1 MAKSP
6 GHQKWPDHKVKEQ
19 HLKNRVRVEV
29 DGEVIA
35 DSDDVVEVAEDEN
48 PARYYFPRA
57 DVKMDKLERS
67 DTKSECP
74 FKGTASYFSVTTDDR
89 KIDDAV
95 WTYEEPFEEHADLK
109 DRIAFWVEK
118 SAAISIRK

>member
-1 MAKSP
+1 MTKSP

-19 HLKNRVRVEV
+19 HLKSRVRVEV

-35 DSDDVVEVAEDEN
+35 DSNDVVEVAEDEN

-109 DRIAFWVEK
+109 ERIAFWVEK

>member
-35 DSDDVVEVAEDEN
+35 DSNDVVEVAEDEN
-48 PARYYFPRA
+48 PSRYYFPRA
-57 DVKMDKLERS
+57 DVKMNLLERS
-67 DTKSECP
+67 ETTSECP
-74 FKGTASYFSVTTDDR
+74 FKGTANYFSVTTDDR